1 MRRPPWKSPLEW
13 LQAFDQTHSFVRHAS
28 GVAGAKSDA
37 RRLIG
42 ESEGKLIFHVD
53 VDLTTGQ
60 FKADLRAAT
69 LRDPIKVQFGLY
81 NTSGA
86 LHRKCEECPSWF
98 ISIRGSADLRKGF
111 APMRVGYE
119 ECGGVSAGNARKQR
133 LCKPF
138 SRQTPRLHKCL
149 SVPANQ
155 MQTLPKAIKR

>member
-1 MRRPPWKSPLEW
+1 M
-13 LQAFDQTHSFVRHAS
+13 RHAS
-28 GVAGAKSDA
+28 RVAGAKSDA

-53 VDLTTGQ
+53 VDLTTGK

-98 ISIRGSADLRKGF
+98 IVDPGFGRPEKGF

-133 LCKPF
+133 LC
-138 SRQTPRLHKCL
+138 
-149 SVPANQ
+149 N
-155 MQTLPKAIKR
+155 PKYYVFLIPGHPW